1 MTHTY
6 DPATERIPTPPP
18 AAPHA
23 EQTDA
28 EQTDAA
34 GVDRELLVAVAG
46 FVGGLVALALVFAN
60 LSRLTDWADQ
70 YGTVWVYLG
79 FFLVLS
85 IAGRV
90 FWKGADTLIARLIR
104 GSH

>member
-1 MTHTY
+1 MWEL
-6 DPATERIPTPPP
+6 DSPVPGAFPA
-18 AAPHA
+18 
-23 EQTDA
+23 
-28 EQTDAA
+28 
-34 GVDRELLVAVAG
+34 LVAVANLTA
-46 FVGGLVALALVFAN
+46 GLTLLAIVFAN
-60 LSRLTDWADQ
+60 LSRLTGWADQ

-79 FFLVLS
+79 FFLVIS

>member
-1 MTHTY
+1 M
-6 DPATERIPTPPP
+6 ATTTSAATLPRDSRITDM
-18 AAPHA
+18 AAA
-23 EQTDA
+23 QWEQNEHDEPDQGTFSA
-28 EQTDAA
+28 LAAVANLAA
-34 GVDRELLVAVAG
+34 GLAL
-46 FVGGLVALALVFAN
+46 LALVFAN

>member
-6 DPATERIPTPPP
+6 DPATERIQTPPP
-18 AAPHA
+18 AAPH
-23 EQTDA
+23 A

-34 GVDRELLVAVAG
+34 GVDRELLVAVAS
-46 FVGGLVALALVFAN
+46 FVGGLVALAIVFAN

-104 GSH
+104 GNH